1 MKATLDIPDDLYK
14 RVKARSALE
23 GKPIRSV
30 AIELFQTWIQRPSDT
45 DIENESASLSLE
57 DYKKYPWLEL
67 ARKYKNGNPS
77 SDFREIKK
85 SIGMG
90 WATETH
96 VGGETADEQ

>member
-30 AIELFQTWIQRPSDT
+30 AIELFQRWIQTASDT
-45 DIENESASLSLE
+45 GGEDESVALSTE